1 MNFSNKEKA
10 YDMVM
15 KQLALCTVEDAH
27 HEAVVVLVDNKTGTV
42 KVYGLNIDE
51 FEVPELL
58 LEAAEDV
65 AKTINAILEKRTVQ

>member
-10 YDMVM
+10 YAMVM
-15 KQLALCTVEDAH
+15 KQLSLCTVEDAH
-27 HEAVVVLVDNKTGTV
+27 HEAVVVLVDNATGTV

-51 FEVPELL
+51 FEVPALL

-65 AKTINAILEKRTVQ
+65 SKTLNAILEKRTVQ

>member
-27 HEAVVVLVDNKTGTV
+27 HEAVIVLVDNETGTV

-58 LEAAEDV
+58 IEAAADV
-65 AKTINAILEKRTVQ
+65 STTLNAILEKRTVQ

>member
-1 MNFSNKEKA
+1 MNIPDKEKA
-10 YDMVM
+10 YAMVI
-15 KQLALCTVEDAH
+15 KQLSLCTVEDAQ
-27 HEAVVVLVDNKTGTV
+27 HEAVIVLLDNDSGTV

-65 AKTINAILEKRTVQ
+65 SKTLNAILEKRTVQ

>member
-1 MNFSNKEKA
+1 MNIPDKEKA
-10 YDMVM
+10 YAIVL

-27 HEAVVVLVDNKTGTV
+27 HEAVIVLVDNKTGTV

-65 AKTINAILEKRTVQ
+65 SKTLNAILEKRTVQ